1 MKKIYLI
8 LPLLF
13 SLLVISCDDDAEI
26 VRLTNEDPVLSI
38 SNISP
43 NVAMPERK
51 LLLKGLTLVLPKSW

>member
-13 SLLVISCDDDAEI
+13 SLLVISCDDDAEL
-26 VRLTNEDPVLSI
+26 VRLTNEDPVLSV

-43 NVAMPERK
+43 QCGYAGAE
-51 LLLKGLTLVLPKSW
+51 VLPKSW